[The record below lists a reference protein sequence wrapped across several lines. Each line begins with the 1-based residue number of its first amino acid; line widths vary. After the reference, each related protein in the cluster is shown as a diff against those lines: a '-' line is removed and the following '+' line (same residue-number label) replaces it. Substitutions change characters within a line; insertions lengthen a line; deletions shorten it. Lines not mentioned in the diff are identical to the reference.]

1 MINFS
6 NEFQEF
12 RYRNKLFYENK
23 IARVSLIA
31 EKTTIIFV
39 TSRNNFTDT
48 QYELSNISLEKILF
62 LFIER

>member
-1 MINFS
+1 MINFF

-12 RYRNKLFYENK
+12 RYRNKLFYDK

-39 TSRNNFTDT
+39 TSSNNFIDT